1 MSKNIFIRYILSVLT
16 ATLIFFICGSFCA
29 YAKADEKAHD
39 GYEAVHFNSE
49 SDLGTSNIN
58 AVAQSDDGY
67 IWFGTY
73 TGLYRYDGTRFTLI
87 GENDGIVGVRTLFTD
102 SRGNIWIGTNESAVF
117 CYTPE
122 RELIA
127 YNKSGGLNERSVRC
141 FTEDKDGNIFVG
153 TSGRSYLISAD
164 GIVSES
170 PFGKEISCVISAAFS
185 EEGSFAAVTNG
196 GGIVIYDN
204 GRLFKKSV
212 SPDGS
217 DHSCINSAKGGGFFV
232 GTSGSRL
239 YHCTVSGNSVKTELY
254 ADVSPCSGAKNIRPC
269 HYGGEWVCT
278 DSGIIYIGTDGE
290 ASHIIIDGFNSSI
303 SDAMTDYQDNIWFI
317 SEKQGAVRLSENP
330 FRKIGLS
337 DQSANVTAL
346 IGDMLY
352 IGYDNGLQIFSGEQ
366 NIENKLVK
374 MLSDCQIRHIME
386 ASTGDIYISTY
397 SEYGLVRYT
406 PKNGEIRIF
415 NVYTSD
421 TNDSRFL
428 FTKELSDGTILA
440 AGPNGLTYLNG
451 DKVMHK
457 LGSDYGLDNPQ
468 ILCASETSNG
478 MILAGSDGDGIY
490 VLKGGRV
497 YYHIGSESISPVI
510 LRIIPYKDIF
520 FVVTGTGLYT
530 IDQSYNTH
538 RITSF
543 RYTNNY
549 DILIDSRNDIVWIL
563 GSAGIYTVDALEL
576 ASDSCSGYALFNRK
590 NGFSDSITASS
601 YNFLTSDGKLYI
613 CGGAGAYCVSSESLY
628 SSGKD
633 FNIAVNE
640 VELNDGTTVY
650 PEQSEG
656 YEGKFNIPSNA
667 KRIVFEPSV
676 LDYTLS
682 DPLVQIEL
690 EGFEESAV
698 EVSRSELDDVSFT
711 NIGHGSYRLFF
722 RIISPSDGTIIKEAV
737 YLVEKEA
744 EFYEK
749 PIFKA
754 YLIIIA
760 AACVAFITWIITKL
774 GSLSVIRRQ
783 YNEIIA
789 AKEEAERANNAK
801 STFLANVSHE
811 IRTPINTILG
821 MNEMIFREADNEKI
835 TGYAEDIRNSGKT
848 LLSIVNDIL
857 DVSKIEYGRLNIIPT
872 EYEAGEMLSDMI
884 HTAKFRCAEKNL
896 EFIYEISPDI
906 PKRLYGDELR
916 IRQVITNILTN
927 AVKYTERGHV
937 ILRVSCERLENDE
950 VSLTVSVEDSGIGI
964 KDEDKDKVFSKF
976 ERLDEKRNKTIEGTG
991 LGLAICKSL
1000 LQLMNSELNFISTY
1014 GEGSVFGFTIK
1025 QKAVGTELIGSFEER
1040 ERTSGQYRPSFKA
1053 PNVEILIADDN
1064 EMNITV
1070 AKALLKAT
1078 EIQIDTARGGVEC
1091 LEKAVKKR
1099 YSMIF
1104 LDHMMPDIDGT
1115 EVFRKL
1121 RSSDNPCKD
1130 VPVIILTANAVSGS
1144 KEYYAEI
1151 GFDGY
1156 ISKPIDPARLES
1168 IILETIP
1175 SELVISCD
1183 TDESENEK
1191 SCLSALKSKHIDY
1204 EIGIKYSG
1212 GNSELYAEILKAF
1225 ADNSEKHMKLLEKS
1239 FENGDVSSYAVY
1251 AHSLKSTSATIGAAE
1266 LSELAKKL
1274 ETYAKDGKTDLIAE
1288 NHSRLMELYREIVEE
1303 IKQNG

>member
-1 MSKNIFIRYILSVLT
+1 MSESFLMRYIAAIATAMLVFSV
-16 ATLIFFICGSFCA
+16 CGSFCT
-29 YAKADEKAHD
+29 YAKADEKSPD

-58 AVAQSDDGY
+58 AVVQSEDGY

-87 GENDGIVGVRTLFTD
+87 GENDGIVGVRTLFID
-102 SRGNIWIGTNESAVF
+102 SNGNIWIGTNESAVF

-122 RELIA
+122 KELIE
-127 YNKSGGLNERSVRC
+127 YNKSNGLNERSVRC
-141 FTEDKDGNIFVG
+141 FAEDKDGNIFVG
-153 TSGRSYLISAD
+153 TSGSSYLISSD
-164 GIVSES
+164 GAVSES
-170 PFGKEISCVISAAFS
+170 PYGKDISCVISAAFS
-185 EEGSFAAVTNG
+185 DEGSFAAVTNG

-204 GRLFKKSV
+204 GRLFAKSV
-212 SPDGS
+212 SADGS
-217 DHSCINSAKGGGFFV
+217 DHSCINRAEGGGFFV
-232 GTSGSRL
+232 GTSGSRV
-239 YHCTVSGNSVKTELY
+239 YHCSLIGNSVKTELY
-254 ADVSPCSGAKNIRPC
+254 AEISPCSGAKNIRPC
-269 HYGGEWVCT
+269 RDGGQWICT
-278 DSGIIYIGTDGE
+278 DSGIIYVGTDGE
-290 ASHIIIDGFNSSI
+290 PSHIIIDGFNSSI
-303 SDAMTDYQDNIWFI
+303 CDVMTDYQDNIWFI

-330 FRKIGLS
+330 FRKKGLS
-337 DQSANVTAL
+337 DQAANTVAV

-352 IGYDNGLQIFSGEQ
+352 IGYDNGLQILSGSQ
-366 NIENKLVK
+366 NIENKLVR
-374 MLSDCQIRHIME
+374 MLEDCQIRHIME

-397 SEYGLVRYT
+397 SEYGLVKYT
-406 PKNGEIRIF
+406 PKNGEIRII
-415 NVYTSD
+415 NVYTSAA
-421 TNDSRFL
+421 NDSRFL
-428 FTKELSDGTILA
+428 FTMELSDGTVIA
-440 AGPNGLTYLNG
+440 AGPNGLTYLSG
-451 DKVMHK
+451 DKVMHR
-457 LGSDYGLDNPQ
+457 LDSDYGLENPQ
-468 ILCASETSNG
+468 ILCAVEADNG

-490 VLKGGRV
+490 MLKGGRI

-510 LRIIPYKDIF
+510 LRIIPYKDIYF
-520 FVVTGTGLYT
+520 IVTGTGLYT
-530 IDQSYNTH
+530 MDQSYNTH

-549 DILIDSRNDIVWIL
+549 DILIDKGNDTAWIL
-563 GSAGIYTVDALEL
+563 GSAGIYAADASEL
-576 ASDSCSGYALFNRK
+576 ASDSCSGYSLFNRK
-590 NGFSDSITASS
+590 NGFSDSITAGS
-601 YNFLTSDGKLYI
+601 YNHLTVDGEMYL
-613 CGGAGAYCVSSESLY
+613 CGGEGAYCVSPESLY
-628 SSGKD
+628 SSGRD

-640 VELNDGTTVY
+640 ILINDGTTVY
-650 PEQSEG
+650 PEKSEE
-656 YEGKFNIPSNA
+656 YEGKFIIPSNA

-690 EGFEESAV
+690 EGFEESVV
-698 EVSRSELDDVSFT
+698 EVSRSELEDVSFT

-722 RIISPSDGTIIKEAV
+722 RIISPSDGTIRKEVV

-749 PIFKA
+749 PVFKA

-821 MNEMIFREADNEKI
+821 MNEMILREADNEKI
-835 TGYAEDIRNSGKT
+835 IGYAEDIRNSGKT

-872 EYEAGEMLSDMI
+872 EYEVGEMLSEMI

-896 EFIYEISPDI
+896 EFVYEISPDI

-927 AVKYTERGHV
+927 SVKYTERGHV

-976 ERLDEKRNKTIEGTG
+976 ERLDEKRNKAIEGTG

-1000 LQLMNSELNFISTY
+1000 LRLMNSELNFISTY
-1014 GEGSVFGFTIK
+1014 GKGSVFGFTIR
-1025 QKAVGTELIGSFEER
+1025 QRVIGSELIGSFEGR
-1040 ERTSGQYRPSFKA
+1040 ERASGQYKPSFKA

-1078 EIQIDTARGGVEC
+1078 EIQIDTAGGGVEC
-1091 LEKAVKKR
+1091 LKKASKKR
-1099 YSMIF
+1099 YSMIL

-1168 IILETIP
+1168 IILEKLP
-1175 SELVISCD
+1175 SGLVISCD
-1183 TDESENEK
+1183 KDKNENEK
-1191 SCLSALKSKHIDY
+1191 SCLSAVNSKHIDY
-1204 EIGIKYSG
+1204 ESGMKYSG
-1212 GNSELYAEILKAF
+1212 GSSELYAEILKAF
-1225 ADNSEKHMKLLEKS
+1225 EDNAEKHMKLLEKS
-1239 FENGDVSSYAVY
+1239 YESGDIESYAVY

-1274 ETYAKDGKTDLIAE
+1274 ETYAKDGKTELIAE